1 MNHNKGNMYTCP
13 KHKIEMQVIDENVT
27 VAGKKYFV
35 KVASCPKCK
44 NKYIGEAIFQGASIV
59 TIGKTRYEYLSSL
72 DHSQAKQEKTAVAN
86 KKEAKSIISKEAKNT
101 KSKPDNYL
109 KESKEFVKEI
119 NETKGEIKKKQKAS
133 AEDKELTLSKAD
145 IKKDKYGYYH
155 AKHLISN
162 HIHHKRCK
170 NDNKKLIFVPRVI
183 INYHGK
189 EIRTS
194 GYCCLRCDTLYS
206 YNLSDFE
213 THSNQTQ
220 DSTVIASSCIHKP
233 MNLSVFIDGTNCLDF
248 GHKNNILYICKG
260 VIHCKNN
267 DHKIESVTGVIANPS
282 GLPIKI
288 NVNYCAQCGKYFID
302 YSEYSY
308 YKRIYGNVMGNFR
321 ISSNGTW
328 GDLFGTRSE
337 ESVLHLNGYT
347 VNQTEDLSDDERR
360 RTLEYLISH
369 NIVEKAV
376 IISHLDLLI
385 RTNGKKHNMTLAVSR
400 WTSDVEWVRNYQID
414 TQRHC
419 TINQVKKNR

>member
-13 KHKIEMQVIDENVT
+13 KHKIEMQVTDENVT

-72 DHSQAKQEKTAVAN
+72 DHSRAKQEKTAVAN

-109 KESKEFVKEI
+109 KESKEFVKAI
-119 NETKGEIKKKQKAS
+119 DKAKNKIKKKPS
-133 AEDKELTLSKAD
+133 SKSKLK
-145 IKKDKYGYYH
+145 INYESYH
-155 AKHLISN
+155 AKQIVTN
-162 HIHHKRCK
+162 VKHKGRCI
-170 NDNKKLIFVPRVI
+170 ND
-183 INYHGK
+183 GK
-189 EIRTS
+189 ELSYTQSVVVTYHDREIKTS
-194 GYCCLRCDTLYS
+194 GFYCLLCGTFYPLNSYDFPGLTQSTKVRDPIENSKVDLTRTPLY
-206 YNLSDFE
+206 YM
-213 THSNQTQ
+213 
-220 DSTVIASSCIHKP
+220 ST
-233 MNLSVFIDGTNCLDF
+233 NDLDF
-248 GHKNNILYICKG
+248 GHQDNVLYICKG